1 LKNKYRFKENKHW
14 NTSFYSPLLQSA
26 TVKKFMVSYEMLG
39 SYKLDISPEI
49 SAKRLREQ

>member
-26 TVKKFMVSYEMLG
+26 TVKKFIAPYEMLG
-39 SYKLDISPEI
+39 LYKLDISPEV
-49 SAKRLREQ
+49 SVKRLR